1 MPLQLVTP
9 PAEEPVSLE
18 EAKLHLRVD
27 FDEDD
32 ALILALISAARQAA
46 ETITGRQLI
55 TARWKLVP
63 HESCAHE

>member
-9 PAEEPVSLE
+9 PSEEPVSLW

-32 ALILALISAARQAA
+32 MLIASL
-46 ETITGRQLI
+46 ITGSKCS
-55 TARWKLVP
+55 TAFPDRL
-63 HESCAHE
+63 

>member
-9 PAEEPVSLE
+9 PAGVPISLA

-27 FDEDD
+27 GGDD
-32 ALILALISAARQAA
+32 DPLICSLISAARQAA

-55 TARWKLVP
+55 KIGR
-63 HESCAHE
+63 AHV